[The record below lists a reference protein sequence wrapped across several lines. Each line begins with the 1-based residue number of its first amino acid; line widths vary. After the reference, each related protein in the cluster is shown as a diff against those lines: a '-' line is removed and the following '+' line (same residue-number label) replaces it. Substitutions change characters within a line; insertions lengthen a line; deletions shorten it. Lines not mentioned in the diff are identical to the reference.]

1 LHWKKKDLSQEYKP
15 RIDSVAKKLKKPD
28 ANSSSHGSGSVIHIE
43 SDNDFTSILQK
54 AKTNKK
60 IIIADMFAD
69 WCGPCRQMAPIFEE
83 LASKYPSIMFIKVNA
98 DQTPATSQT
107 YRIKGLPS
115 FLVFKDGNEIDRMTG
130 ANPQGLQE
138 LAAKYK

>member
-1 LHWKKKDLSQEYKP
+1 VLL
-15 RIDSVAKKLKKPD
+15 KKLKKPD